1 MNRILLLS
9 GRPGVGKTTAI
20 RRLAD
25 LLPGLRLAGFYTEEV
40 RDERGQRTGFLA
52 RTFSG
57 VERLIAAAGL
67 PGSSRVGRYGVDI
80 EAIDALADSEL
91 ALQEDVDLY
100 IIDEIG
106 KMECLSQRFVRAT
119 RALLD
124 STKPVVATVGQRG
137 GGFIAEARRYPGA
150 RRQEVTAANR
160 DKLPEQAVRWLRERG
175 RLEQR
180 SG

>member
-20 RRLAD
+20 RRLVD

-40 RDERGQRTGFLA
+40 RDERRQRTGFLA

-57 VERLIAAAGL
+57 VERLIADAGL
-67 PGSSRVGRYGVDI
+67 PGSSRVGRYGVDV
-80 EAIDALADSEL
+80 EAIDVLADSEL
-91 ALQEDVDLY
+91 ALREDVDLY

-106 KMECLSQRFVRAT
+106 KMECLSQRFVAAT

-124 STKPVVATVGQRG
+124 STQPVVATVGQRG
-137 GGFIAEARRYPGA
+137 GGFVAEARRYPGA
-150 RRQEVTAANR
+150 RCQEVTAANR
-160 DKLPEQAVRWLRERG
+160 DQLPEQVVRWIRERG
-175 RLEQR
+175 LLHPRD
-180 SG
+180 G